1 MLTTRTT
8 SYTRIYVDR
17 ERCRERGFMSFEG
30 GIDSDA
36 GSSQPG
42 PQAWAGRSVAP
53 VSAPVSA
60 GRRTRG
66 GRSREAGAGSRLT
79 SGQRAAPLLRSAR
92 SASGSRRGEAQG
104 SLARAAQLSHP
115 ARARVRCARTHAR
128 SVARARTHTHT
139 TEDARCVGRSACTA
153 THARTCA
160 HRDALTHVH
169 AQTALRARVLWASV
183 PCRSEG
189 EGRAGEG
196 RVGRTVWARLRT
208 RNNGNGGRSR
218 TPARERCGSSSHP
231 SQFYNVSIPA
241 RAHRAA
247 TTADNAPILH
257 GGCGGGD
264 GGEGGGLSASAV
276 GAAAGRAPD
285 RSQVVPPR
293 LPVATAVATVASPL
307 QLPLPSLS
315 LLCPHVLAVS
325 LVFNPSVVS
334 TGPPLSPARSCPP
347 SSPTPPTLQPPIPA
361 SSKPPALQTPAARAC
376 ISSLSGRAGT
386 LALLG
391 CAGWFSTLHPPPF
404 PPPPPPPPNEYTHL

>member
-1 MLTTRTT
+1 
-8 SYTRIYVDR
+8 
-17 ERCRERGFMSFEG
+17 MSFEG

-36 GSSQPG
+36 GSSQPC

-53 VSAPVSA
+53 VSAPPVSA

-66 GRSREAGAGSRLT
+66 CSSREAGAGSRLT

-160 HRDALTHVH
+160 HRDARTHVH
-169 AQTALRARVLWASV
+169 AQTALRARVLRASV

-247 TTADNAPILH
+247 TTADTAPILH
-257 GGCGGGD
+257 GGGGGGD
-264 GGEGGGLSASAV
+264 GGEGGGSVQALSARLLDELRT
-276 GAAAGRAPD
+276 GAKSSRLAS
-285 RSQVVPPR
+285 RSPPLLPQLQVPCNCPCR
-293 LPVATAVATVASPL
+293 LFLSYVRTCLLFHLFSIPLLSPL
-307 QLPLPSLS
+307 DLPCLQLARVHLPRQRRQRCSLQYQQ
-315 LLCPHVLAVS
+315 AVS
-325 LVFNPSVVS
+325 HQHCRPLLRGHASVALVA
-334 TGPPLSPARSCPP
+334 GQELSRC
-347 SSPTPPTLQPPIPA
+347 
-361 SSKPPALQTPAARAC
+361 
-376 ISSLSGRAGT
+376 
-386 LALLG
+386 
-391 CAGWFSTLHPPPF
+391 
-404 PPPPPPPPNEYTHL
+404 